1 MTQSLARAEPIGL
14 ALHVFGEDRIAVLK
28 EQLSRGWK
36 EPMTDAELEHIALIY
51 QRTHLDPLAKPA
63 QIYFIKRWDARLRK
77 EVMTPQV
84 SIDGLRLIAQR
95 SRKRF
100 QQVGPEWTA
109 DGKTWLD
116 VWLDEK
122 PPAAARVGI
131 RQLGFPE
138 PTWSVATWR
147 ECAQTQTIYDAQ
159 GNATNRTKLAPFWE
173 KMGAH
178 MLAKTAEGL
187 ALKRQFSL
195 ETNELE
201 LARIDEDWRQEQT
214 QQARRYT
221 EIYGAD
227 EDHSPYELPSGR
239 VVDTVTGEVLS
250 EPSSAQELTDPEPSG
265 AAAGPQRPPSSPQTR
280 EGDAQ
285 LSPSNASS
293 PPRSSVTSASHAGFV
308 AHTNERGETIHMP
321 RTDDAA
327 RAAAIV
333 EQAHAAAQARDDSV
347 AQLSRAQLRERW
359 ASLTGKARDL
369 GVEYEPISQS
379 VSDADAL
386 AAVEDLERRVRD
398 AETGLVKESV
408 I

>member
-1 MTQSLARAEPIGL
+1 MTQSLARPEPLTGSL
-14 ALHVFGEDRIAVLK
+14 ALNVFGEDRIAVLK
-28 EQLSRGWK
+28 EQLGRGWK

-109 DGKTWLD
+109 DGKTWLN
-116 VWLDEK
+116 VWLDEN

-147 ECAQTQTIYDAQ
+147 ECAQTQTIYDSQ

-201 LARIDEDWRQEQT
+201 LARIDEDWRQD
-214 QQARRYT
+214 QAALAKRYT
-221 EIYGAD
+221 EIYGD
-227 EDHSPYELPSGR
+227 NEHSPYELPSGE
-239 VVDTVTGEVLS
+239 VVDTVTGEVLI
-250 EPSSAQELTDPEPSG
+250 EPDRSVAASSDEDSPSLTD
-265 AAAGPQRPPSSPQTR
+265 
-280 EGDAQ
+280 
-285 LSPSNASS
+285 
-293 PPRSSVTSASHAGFV
+293 
-308 AHTNERGETIHMP
+308 GE
-321 RTDDAA
+321 

-333 EQAHAAAQARDDSV
+333 EQAHVAAQARDEAV

-359 ASLTGKARDL
+359 GLLTGKARDL
-369 GVEYEPISQS
+369 GVEYEPLSQS
-379 VSDADAL
+379 VRDVDAL

-398 AETGLVKESV
+398 AEAGIVAP
-408 I
+408 